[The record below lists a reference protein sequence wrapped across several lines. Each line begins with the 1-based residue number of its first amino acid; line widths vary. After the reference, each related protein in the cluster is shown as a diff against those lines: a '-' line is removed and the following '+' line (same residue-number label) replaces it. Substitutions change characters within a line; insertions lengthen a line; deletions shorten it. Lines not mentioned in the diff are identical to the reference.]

1 MLIRGIKTRG
11 GLTLNFKVIIIFSI
25 IGFLLFIRIGKVSFT
40 KLEEVGGSNSKALLG
55 ILGELL

>member
-11 GLTLNFKVIIIFSI
+11 GLTLDFKVIIIFSI
-25 IGFLLFIRIGKVSFT
+25 VGFSLSIRTGKVSFT
-40 KLEEVGGSNSKALLG
+40 RLEEVGGFDSKALLG